1 METKGKRIWRRVK
14 EVFVSFLTQPIYLLL
29 PLCLLAFSSLALVFL
44 SEQENLFTYLVYILC
59 FILLLPL
66 CYRFILLARCLLQYK
81 DLIKTYSKKKHF
93 LVFTF
98 AYAISLLAMWLFQ
111 RDAILLLSGVYY
123 LILCAVRYFEKKW
136 LYPLLL
142 LHLFFLY
149 LHLIEHPEMKVL
161 PYNFIYAVALYAF
174 IKVISTS
181 VSFARKRGEPVSL
194 ISAVYSIFHLQL
206 SLLAQFSSDV
216 QFEVLMNRITGGAAL
231 LITGV
236 LCAYAMART
245 HFLSHEQNGISG
257 E

>member
-1 METKGKRIWRRVK
+1 METKGKRIWHMAR
-14 EVFVSFLTQPIYLLL
+14 EVFVSFLTQPIGLLL
-29 PLCLLAFSSLALVFL
+29 PSCLFAFSSLALILF
-44 SEQENLFTYLVYILC
+44 SGQENLFTYLVYILC

-66 CYRFILLARCLLQYK
+66 CYRGIQLAGYILQYK

-98 AYAISLLAMWLFQ
+98 AYAISLLVMWLFQ

-123 LILCAVRYFEKKW
+123 LMLCAVRYFEKKW

-149 LHLIEHPEMKVL
+149 VHLIEHPEMKVL

-181 VSFARKRGEPVSL
+181 ISFTRKKGEPISL

-206 SLLAQFSSDV
+206 SLLTQFSSDV
-216 QFEVLMNRITGGAAL
+216 KFEILMNRITGGAAL

-236 LCAYAMART
+236 LCVYATTVCNVMKST
-245 HFLSHEQNGISG
+245 N
-257 E
+257 